1 MHTDGLATRGLALVK
16 LGLASLLAL
25 GVFALD
31 ILSPLQGAVAVLYTV
46 VVLAVAREQR
56 RGVVHAA
63 GVACA
68 ALAILGYWI
77 SHGHDALG
85 SPAMRVAVSLVA
97 IATTTFLCA
106 RQITVAAERRR
117 ADARYGTI
125 FNATGFPIW
134 ESDWSA
140 GYAMLRA
147 GEAPNLDLVRRAVAA
162 SSIRDA
168 NQAVA
173 LLFGYADR
181 AELIGTN
188 ITRHQTATTQ
198 TAQVRIFDKLF
209 RGETPIEEE
218 VQFVTTT
225 GELIDVVLSVTLPPD
240 HQYWERVLITALDVT
255 HRNRAQ
261 AKLAESQAELTHM
274 ARITTLG
281 QLTASVAHE
290 VNQPLSAIIT
300 YARSGTRWL
309 AREAPEAREVADCL
323 DHIAANGTRAADV
336 IARIRDVARKA
347 DAQQELVQVASLI
360 ADTLAIL
367 DRDLSAG
374 EVTMR
379 VTLSVEFPDVRGDRV
394 QLQQV
399 LMNLLLNAKDAMA
412 DTPAARRTL
421 CIDGSRD
428 GTHALIEVSD
438 CGAGLGDANPEDLF
452 RPFFTT
458 KQEGLGMGL
467 SICRSIVE
475 QHGGTLTAASNA
487 GGGATFSLRLP
498 VLESERIAA

>member
-1 MHTDGLATRGLALVK
+1 MHRDGFATRWVALAK

-56 RGVVHAA
+56 RDVVHAA

-85 SPAMRVAVSLVA
+85 SPAMRLAVSLVA
-97 IATTTFLCA
+97 IATTALLCA
-106 RQITVAAERRR
+106 RQITAAAERRR

-147 GEAPNLDLVRRAVAA
+147 GEVSSLNLVQRAAAA
-162 SSIRDA
+162 SFIRDA

-173 LLFGYADR
+173 TLFGYADR
-181 AELIGTN
+181 AELVGTG
-188 ITRHQTATTQ
+188 ILRHQTATSQ

-209 RGETPIEEE
+209 RDEAPIEEE

-225 GELIDVVLSVTLPPD
+225 GESIDVVLRVTLPPD
-240 HQYWERVLITALDVT
+240 HEGWKRVLITALDVT
-255 HRNRAQ
+255 QRNRAQ

-281 QLTASVAHE
+281 QLAASIAHE

-300 YARSGTRWL
+300 YAKSGTRWL

-323 DHIAANGTRAADV
+323 THIAANGTRAADV
-336 IARIRDVARKA
+336 IARIRDLARKA
-347 DAQQELVQVASLI
+347 EAQQEVVQIAPLI

-367 DRDLSAG
+367 DRDLSGG

-379 VTLSVEFPDVRGDRV
+379 VTLPAELPDVRGDRV

-399 LMNLLLNAKDAMA
+399 LMNLLLNAKEAMA
-412 DTPAARRTL
+412 DTPAARRML
-421 CIDGSRD
+421 CVDGSSD

-438 CGAGLGDANPEDLF
+438 CGMGLGGTHPENLF

-458 KQEGLGMGL
+458 KQEGMGMGL
-467 SICRSIVE
+467 SICRSIAE

-487 GGGATFSLRLP
+487 EDGATFSLRLP
-498 VLESERIAA
+498 ILQKERIAA